1 LTDSPRAQWGV
12 ARVAVAA
19 KWDAIKADL
28 DARRPLIDIYRRHF
42 SADGI
47 TYSAVRR
54 QVVIFLRVNSE
65 PAQVE
70 PSGTA
75 TSAATLQS
83 QNCPCG
89 PRTTSATISSANCR
103 VFGCDHAARPW
114 FESPSRI
121 QTHCSC
127 CFGPGGRCCQTRHRC
142 GGSRLWLLA
151 AAPAAVR
158 CDKIGC
164 TPVS

>member
-1 LTDSPRAQWGV
+1 LTDTPRAQWGA

-54 QVVIFLRVNSE
+54 QVAIFLRANAE

-70 PSGTA
+70 PSGT
-75 TSAATLQS
+75 TVSAATPQ
-83 QNCPCG
+83 G
-89 PRTTSATISSANCR
+89 TSNA
-103 VFGCDHAARPW
+103 G
-114 FESPSRI
+114 SPSRSFDYKPSI
-121 QTHCSC
+121 TAEDEDRLA
-127 CFGPGGRCCQTRHRC
+127 GR
-142 GGSRLWLLA
+142 
-151 AAPAAVR
+151 
-158 CDKIGC
+158 
-164 TPVS
+164 